1 MEKQNSSVCVAASAQ
16 AARGLGGRADGPRIV
31 GVIGS
36 RSLPLQYAEHVG
48 AVVEDLL
55 SRKNQI
61 ASGGAVGADEY
72 CLAYLV
78 HIGEAD
84 KATVYSP
91 WSTYEGFPVKVRVLS
106 RQFKE
111 YGGSIVWGSLRGQE
125 EYAVVRAGLLERNLR
140 LIDAVTG
147 IVAFLHGDSNGTL
160 FTLRKALSAHLPV
173 VIFCIDRRLPE
184 FPNIK
189 WKPLICGG
197 CWEGAYKAVYLK

>member
-36 RSLPLQYAEHVG
+36 RSLPLCYAEHVG

-55 SRKNQI
+55 KRKNQI
-61 ASGGAVGADEY
+61 ASGGAVGTDEY

-84 KATVYSP
+84 KGTVYSP

-125 EYAVVRAGLLERNLR
+125 EYAIVRAGLLARNMR
-140 LIDAVTG
+140 LIEAVTG
-147 IVAFLHGDSNGTL
+147 IVAFLHGDSNGTI
-160 FTLRKALSAHLPV
+160 FTLRKALNAHLPV
-173 VIFCIDRRLPE
+173 VIFCIDRQLPE

-189 WKPLICGG
+189 WKPLLCGG
-197 CWEGAYKAVYLK
+197 CWDGAYKAVYLK